1 MDTSN
6 EKPVEGS
13 SVSAAQTTSVSSE
26 IKPVGTPPR
35 DASKKSNTL
44 LHKIIGV
51 VILLM
56 AIAYAAYANYPTII
70 ARFPSVKPT
79 PSVTMIAVPTVA
91 PQITAIYTPPYTNLH
106 SWLIKL
112 DKTFYS
118 SKTLPQ
124 KGDVGRKD
132 VTGTLYSP
140 LNEGEP
146 ICLRSNG
153 ESIYLRKKA
162 DAGWTR
168 LCDQQISPVAPDDI
182 ICQPYNSDTGIP
194 ISATFYPVS
203 ACSENQAV
211 TSGDYSVHAHVFT
224 GCEVDA
230 KNIGRKCTGIVDID
244 SPRIS
249 VSN

>member
-1 MDTSN
+1 MDTPN
-6 EKPVEGS
+6 EKSVES
-13 SVSAAQTTSVSSE
+13 LSVPPTAQAAPVSSE
-26 IKPVGTPPR
+26 IKPVMPPS
-35 DASKKSNTL
+35 DVPKKSNKL

-51 VILLM
+51 IILLL
-56 AIAYAAYANYPTII
+56 AGAYAVYANYPTIVSHLPT
-70 ARFPSVKPT
+70 AKPT
-79 PSVTMIAVPTVA
+79 PSVTAVAVPTVV
-91 PQITAIYTPPYTNLH
+91 PRVTAVYTPPYTNLH

-118 SKTLPQ
+118 AKTLPQ
-124 KGDVGRKD
+124 QGEVGRKD

-140 LNEGEP
+140 LKEGEP

-162 DAGWTR
+162 DAGWAR
-168 LCDQQISPVAPDDI
+168 LCDQQIPPVPDDI
-182 ICQPYNSDTGIP
+182 ICQPYHADTGIP

-211 TSGDYSVHAHVFT
+211 TSGDYSIHAHVFT
-224 GCEVDA
+224 GCDVDE